1 MSERDTDDELSE
13 AIKAWEL
20 PLIEDEEQRARE
32 AGKTNAINKT
42 SNWVYEPPESETEQE
57 LSLPTADEI
66 EAIRQAAYQ
75 EGFDQGQQEGLQ
87 KGQEQGQAEGHQQ
100 GYEQGF
106 EQGKDEGLSAGQEES
121 NQQREQWQKLL
132 EQLIKPVEKVDKQLE
147 NELVLL
153 ATSLAKAVIRCEVT
167 TNQDIIFQAL
177 SEGLKVLPIADK
189 QYQIRLHPDDLVL
202 IKQHFSEEDIE
213 RHHWRLIETPDMAR
227 GGCDIVTDSNAVDLS
242 VERRTR
248 DVLDKFLLQQGLNY
262 Q

>member
-1 MSERDTDDELSE
+1 MSDRDDELSE

-20 PLIEDEEQRARE
+20 PLVEDEDKRARE
-32 AGKTNAINKT
+32 SGKTNAINK
-42 SNWVYEPPESETEQE
+42 SPQWVYEPPEEEVQE
-57 LSLPTADEI
+57 ELTLPTADEI

-75 EGFDQGQQEGLQ
+75 EGFAEGKQEGLQ
-87 KGQEQGQAEGHQQ
+87 KGIEQGSEEGHQQ
-100 GYEQGF
+100 GYDEGF
-106 EQGKDEGLSAGQEES
+106 ELGKTEGLAVGSEELT
-121 NQQREQWQKLL
+121 QHVEQWKSLV
-132 EQLIKPVEKVDKQLE
+132 EQLVNPVDKVDKQLE

-167 TNQDIIFQAL
+167 TNSDIIFQAL

-189 QYQIRLHPDDLVL
+189 QYQIRLHPDDMQL

-213 RHHWRLIETPDMAR
+213 RHHWRLMESPDMTR

-248 DVLDKFLLQQGLNY
+248 DVLDKFLLQQGLDY